1 MYNRII
7 LNELEI
13 NHIIA
18 LCNIIDDYE
27 YFYQKI
33 KKEYSPENK
42 YRFLKDLNRFSEG
55 KRFMISKKS
64 KKNLR

>member
-18 LCNIIDDYE
+18 LCNIINDYE
-27 YFYQKI
+27 YFYKKI
-33 KKEYSPENK
+33 KKEY
-42 YRFLKDLNRFSEG
+42 D
-55 KRFMISKKS
+55 IKKS